1 MIRRHPLVAFFVLT
15 FAIGWSPW
23 PLYAA
28 GVLPDT
34 NFLPIAPL
42 ISALI
47 VAAVTQGLAGLRDIG
62 VRMIRWRVP
71 WYWYAVA
78 VGLPLTVIFG
88 TAWAN
93 VQLGGTPWSLAA
105 FAWGNLAMMFALRW
119 VNPLD
124 GPLAEEPAWRG
135 YAQPHL
141 QALRSPLATAGILGA
156 IVAVW
161 HLPLVFF
168 TEGNPIGWLGV
179 PTTFVITIV
188 YSWLFNRARGSV
200 LIVMLFHIVQGT
212 FVPATFGYE
221 GGADLDRMMWLGLA
235 AWTVIAA
242 AVVLLDRDAWR
253 TAPHDAVDPP
263 SRRPAG
269 QVLATP
275 VVQP

>member
-1 MIRRHPLVAFFVLT
+1 MMRRHPLAAFFLLT
-15 FAIGWSPW
+15 FVIGWSPW
-23 PLYAA
+23 PLHAA

-42 ISALI
+42 VSALL
-47 VAAVTQGLAGLRDIG
+47 VAAVTRGRAGLRDIG

-71 WYWYAVA
+71 WWTYLAA
-78 VGLPLTVIFG
+78 VGLPLAVIFG

-93 VQLGGTPWSLAA
+93 VQLGGTPWSLSE
-105 FAWGNLAMMFALRW
+105 FAWGSLAMMFALRW

-135 YAQPHL
+135 FAQPRL
-141 QALRSPLATAGILGA
+141 QAIRSPLASAVILGV
-156 IVAVW
+156 IVALW
-161 HLPLVFF
+161 HLPLVYF

-179 PTTFVITIV
+179 PTTFVITVV

-200 LIVMLFHIVQGT
+200 LIVMLFHVIQGT
-212 FVPATFGYE
+212 FVPGTFGYE

-235 AWTVIAA
+235 AWTFVAA
-242 AVVLLDRDAWR
+242 AVLLDRDAWR
-253 TAPHDAVDPP
+253 TVGATTG
-263 SRRPAG
+263 RPARP
-269 QVLATP
+269 VLATP